1 MVLDSTFLGSCRRW
15 WSLILVSMACLQV
28 GQTLHAQGA
37 KAAVRSMH
45 SSLAALD
52 EKVEAAERAVKA
64 IEALEGFDG
73 KLAAVAL
80 MDAAGKLARFAVPV
94 IEKRHKGLASEG
106 GSGRLKRARYELRH
120 IDDALEAVARTFQKF
135 RSKAAREVMLARMS
149 DHASGLPLWLRL
161 DLAVQV
167 AGFPRVEIDW
177 RRAAKATSID
187 VLLAQI
193 VAASSLGSRAG
204 SNCGEWLGTLLEHPN
219 HDVRIQAAAALGKL
233 AWPAAVVLMIDRLDH
248 ESGQVHEALLDALT
262 VLTSRN
268 PGNSAGSWRAWL
280 ESEGVAFTSGT
291 MPMSKGQPRDQ
302 KTVADSNTKVSTYFG
317 IEQIGDAILYV
328 FDNSQ
333 SMQAKLGKA
342 KKGGRPVTGP
352 TAKSRWDLCRLELKV
367 GLRGLRPDQ
376 KFNLVSFANKARSFE
391 PAMQMA
397 TKANVQRACEWIDDL
412 KLEFQTNVFDAL
424 ELAFMIAGYSSNG
437 GYYANEVD
445 TVFFLSDG
453 APTIANLNANGIIQ
467 DDADRILSAVHR
479 WNLLGRI
486 KIHAV
491 GLGLPNR
498 KNERKQNG
506 RLWPIHFLK
515 KLAAQNFGSYISRR

>member
-1 MVLDSTFLGSCRRW
+1 MILDSTSLGGWLRW
-15 WSLILVSMACLQV
+15 WSPILVAVTCLQF
-28 GQTLHAQGA
+28 GQPLHAQGA

-45 SSLAALD
+45 SAIAGLD
-52 EKVEAAERAVKA
+52 EKAEAAEHAVRS
-64 IEALEGFDG
+64 IEALEEFDG
-73 KLAAVAL
+73 KQAAVAL
-80 MDAAGKLARFAVPV
+80 MDAVDKLVRFAVPV
-94 IEKRHKGLASEG
+94 IERRHKGLKSEG

-120 IDDALEAVARTFQKF
+120 IDDALEAIARTLQKF
-135 RSKAAREVMLARMS
+135 RSVSAQKVMLARVS
-149 DHASGLPLWLRL
+149 DHTSGLPMWLRL
-161 DLAVQV
+161 DLAARIAAIPKVK
-167 AGFPRVEIDW
+167 IDW
-177 RRAAKATSID
+177 RRAAKSKLID
-187 VLLAQI
+187 VLLSRI
-193 VAASSLGSRAG
+193 VTAASLGSRAG

-219 HDVRIQAAAALGKL
+219 RDVRIQAAMALGKI
-233 AWPAAVVLMIDRLDH
+233 AWPGAVVLMIDRLDH
-248 ESGQVHEALLDALT
+248 ESGAVHEALLDALT
-262 VLTSRN
+262 VLTSHD

-280 ESEGVAFTSGT
+280 ESEGAAYTRGEK
-291 MPMSKGQPRDQ
+291 PLSKGEASDRR
-302 KTVADSNTKVSTYFG
+302 TATDSDTKVSTYFG
-317 IEQIGDAILYV
+317 IKQIGDAILYV

-352 TAKSRWDLCRLELKV
+352 AARSRWDLCRLELKV

-376 KFNLVSFANKARSFE
+376 KFNLVSFANKARSFDSV
-391 PAMQMA
+391 MQIA
-397 TKANVQRACEWIDDL
+397 TKVNVQRACDWIDSL

-424 ELAFMIAGYSSNG
+424 ELAFMIAGYSGNG

-453 APTIANLNANGIIQ
+453 APTIANLNASGIIQ
-467 DDADRILSAVHR
+467 DDADRILLAVRR

-498 KNERKQNG
+498 KKERKQDG

-515 KLAAQNFGSYISRR
+515 KLAAQNYGSYISRR